1 MADIIKD
8 QQQGFSDRLQERLLV
23 QGKSLSPTEL
33 AREFNLRWRG
43 LPVTV
48 HATRKWLT
56 GQSIPTL
63 DKLAVVAQLLNT
75 NEDWL
80 RWGNL
85 SMNDTSSDCDDS
97 YPNDEIGFTQDFKM
111 LSSSNKKVVTAVME
125 TLLKEQQNKTLLT
138 KKAIKRS
145 ILKTGQI

>member
-1 MADIIKD
+1 MTGIIKD

-85 SMNDTSSDCDDS
+85 SMNDLNSDRDTS
-97 YPNDEIGFTQDFKM
+97 YLNDEIGFTQDFKM
-111 LSSSNKKVVTAVME
+111 LSSSNKKVVAAVME

-138 KKAIKRS
+138 KTAIKRS
-145 ILKTGQI
+145 LLKTGQI